1 MVSYAGCKQTEVT
14 SGILAQIRN
23 PGRTGAKVA
32 QCVQRAVH
40 RLCTRR
46 QQHATMYK
54 VAEAPEQMGQTARRI
69 LDRVEM
75 FSADGAS
82 NEQLAGRLLY
92 PFCGATQR
100 RQEVAELDDGH
111 PGQSARDPPPHSAD
125 FQAGRDA
132 GRRADGN
139 ALWG

>member
-1 MVSYAGCKQTEVT
+1 MEWCLLEAIRDEERRKLAEATSIGVAMDERKDRLLVSYACCKQTEVT

-32 QCVQRAVH
+32 KFVQRTVR

-75 FSADGAS
+75 F
-82 NEQLAGRLLY
+82 
-92 PFCGATQR
+92 
-100 RQEVAELDDGH
+100 
-111 PGQSARDPPPHSAD
+111 
-125 FQAGRDA
+125 
-132 GRRADGN
+132 
-139 ALWG
+139 

>member
-1 MVSYAGCKQTEVT
+1 MGGRSNTFKMGKRKRITMEWCLFEASRDEERRKLAGATSIGVAMDERKDRLLVSYAGCKQTDVT

-82 NEQLAGRLLY
+82 IE
-92 PFCGATQR
+92 
-100 RQEVAELDDGH
+100 
-111 PGQSARDPPPHSAD
+111 
-125 FQAGRDA
+125 
-132 GRRADGN
+132 
-139 ALWG
+139 